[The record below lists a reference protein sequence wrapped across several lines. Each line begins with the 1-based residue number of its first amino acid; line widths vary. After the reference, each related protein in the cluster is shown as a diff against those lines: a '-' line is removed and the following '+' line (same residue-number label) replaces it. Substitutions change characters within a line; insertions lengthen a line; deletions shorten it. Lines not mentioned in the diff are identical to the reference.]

1 MKDIKNIVAAFEEA
15 TRQGKKTALATVVH
29 VNGSSYRRPGARMLV
44 TEDGR
49 LTGAISGGCLEG
61 DALRKAVLAITQEK
75 NKLVVYD
82 TSDEDDA
89 KLGVQLGC
97 NGIVS
102 VLFEPINERDPL
114 HPLNL
119 LKGVI
124 ANRKPNLLITAY
136 SLHNAH
142 QLGTLSLENY
152 PAAIVQELYTI
163 SAEVFRTCESRHI
176 VFPVENNTCQFFFE
190 YLPAAVSLIIAGAG
204 NDAFPLVSMAD
215 ILGWPVS
222 IIDGRITHASSQRF
236 PQVENIFVGK
246 PAEITNL
253 IETDNRTAVVL
264 MTHNYNYDMEMLQML
279 SNKPL
284 LYIGMLGPASRRD
297 RIFSELKQKGIYLSE
312 EVVEKVHG
320 PAGLDIGA
328 ETSEEIAL
336 SITSEIMAV
345 LQQKKPIHLKQRL
358 AAIHQPNI

>member
-1 MKDIKNIVAAFEEA
+1 M
-15 TRQGKKTALATVVH
+15 
-29 VNGSSYRRPGARMLV
+29 
-44 TEDGR
+44 
-49 LTGAISGGCLEG
+49 
-61 DALRKAVLAITQEK
+61 
-75 NKLVVYD
+75 
-82 TSDEDDA
+82 
-89 KLGVQLGC
+89 
-97 NGIVS
+97 
-102 VLFEPINERDPL
+102 
-114 HPLNL
+114 
-119 LKGVI
+119 
-124 ANRKPNLLITAY
+124 
-136 SLHNAH
+136 
-142 QLGTLSLENY
+142 
-152 PAAIVQELYTI
+152 
-163 SAEVFRTCESRHI
+163 
-176 VFPVENNTCQFFFE
+176 
-190 YLPAAVSLIIAGAG
+190 
-204 NDAFPLVSMAD
+204 
-215 ILGWPVS
+215 
-222 IIDGRITHASSQRF
+222 TH
-236 PQVENIFVGK
+236 
-246 PAEITNL
+246 L